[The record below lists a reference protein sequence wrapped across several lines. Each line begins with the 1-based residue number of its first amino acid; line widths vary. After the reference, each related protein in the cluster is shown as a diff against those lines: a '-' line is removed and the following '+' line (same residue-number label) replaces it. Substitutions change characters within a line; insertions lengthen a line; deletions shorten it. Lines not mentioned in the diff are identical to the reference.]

1 VKKNRRKQH
10 LQRLRCYCIK
20 TENNVKLNL
29 ERWGVESTHNPEAE
43 TEPSNLFN
51 MKYNQVTIKD
61 IARELGI
68 SPSTVS
74 RALKDHPDISPET
87 KKAVNELAE
96 KLNYQPNVVA
106 LSLRQSKTNTLG
118 VIIPEIVHFFFSTVI
133 SGIEDVAYSAG
144 YNVILTQ
151 SNESLQRELTDMKA
165 LFNSRVDGMLISLS
179 RETTNFDHIES
190 MLAKGVPMVFFDR
203 VYEHP
208 SSSKVIVDDFSGA
221 KEATLH
227 LIDQGCKRIAHIE
240 GSPNLAI
247 TKQRLEGY
255 LEALKDRGVAIDKN
269 LIYPCPEA
277 TIEAGKEVTEKML
290 AGGPAPDAI
299 FATNDP
305 VAMGAMQAIRAKGLK
320 IPGDIAVVGFSNWLF
335 SSMMDPPLSSV
346 DQPGFEMGQEATKLL
361 IRQIEMKSKENLD
374 PQPETKILKTRLV
387 VRESSSKK

>member
-1 VKKNRRKQH
+1 
-10 LQRLRCYCIK
+10 
-20 TENNVKLNL
+20 
-29 ERWGVESTHNPEAE
+29 
-43 TEPSNLFN
+43 
-51 MKYNQVTIKD
+51 
-61 IARELGI
+61 
-68 SPSTVS
+68 
-74 RALKDHPDISPET
+74 
-87 KKAVNELAE
+87 
-96 KLNYQPNVVA
+96 VVA

-151 SNESLQRELTDMKA
+151 SNESLQREMTDMKA

-179 RETTNFDHIES
+179 RETGTYDHIES
-190 MLAKGVPMVFFDR
+190 MLAKGVPIVFFDR

-208 SSSKVIVDDFSGA
+208 NSSKIIVDDFSGA

-255 LEALKDRGVAIDKN
+255 MEALKERGMPVDKS
-269 LIYPCPEA
+269 LIFPCPEA
-277 TIEAGKEVTEKML
+277 SIEAGKSVTESIL
-290 AGGPAPDAI
+290 AKGTPPDGI

-305 VAMGAMQAIRAKGLK
+305 VAMGAIQAIREKGLK
-320 IPGDIAVVGFSNWLF
+320 IPKDIAVVGFSNWLF

-361 IRQIEMKSKENLD
+361 IRQIELKSKEKID

-387 VRESSSKK
+387 IRESSLKKK